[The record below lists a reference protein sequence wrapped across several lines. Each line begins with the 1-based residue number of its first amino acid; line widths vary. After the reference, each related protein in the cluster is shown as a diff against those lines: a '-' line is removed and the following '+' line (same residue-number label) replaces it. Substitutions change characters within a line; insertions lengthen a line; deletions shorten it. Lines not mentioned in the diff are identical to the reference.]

1 MIRDDAWDKGEFAI
15 LVSTPRMSHD
25 ALSVEIDT
33 RSPDAI
39 ALVREGIC
47 RAHRGLDTIDFLSKM
62 MVQYLETRR
71 GDLTCHK
78 CKERF

>member
-1 MIRDDAWDKGEFAI
+1 MQPEQPWSKGEFAI

-25 ALSVEIDT
+25 ALSVELDT
-33 RSPDAI
+33 RSPGAI
-39 ALVREGIC
+39 AVVREGIC
-47 RAHRGLDTIDFLSKM
+47 LWHRRMDTHDILSRM
-62 MVQYLETRR
+62 MTTFLETRR

>member
-1 MIRDDAWDKGEFAI
+1 
-15 LVSTPRMSHD
+15 MSHD
-25 ALSVEIDT
+25 ALSVELDT

-47 RAHRGLDTIDFLSKM
+47 RFHRRVDSSDILSRM
-62 MVQYLETRR
+62 MTTYLETRR